1 MTSGGNGIDRSRR
14 GGRLLPVLALAAL
27 MAAAIAA
34 PAAAQMFSDR
44 PPPVPPASVPEPSG
58 PAMNLAPP
66 SGPAS
71 IPSLPAP
78 LTQPSV
84 AAVPPVVAPQGAT
97 VPGQAVLALTARYG
111 KDLPVISSG
120 LVWRVFSDRPDETG
134 TFKLIREDRGA
145 TPNIVLPPG
154 GYVIHVV
161 FGLVSAVRAV
171 TLKAETDR
179 ESFLLPGG
187 GLRIEGRVGTS
198 KIPQNQISFA
208 IYKGS
213 QFEVGERASLVP
225 SVAAGDVVLL
235 PEGTYY
241 IISNY
246 GDANSVVR
254 SDIRVQAGKL
264 TDVIIT
270 HRAAVITLKLV
281 SDKGGE
287 ALANTAWSVLTP
299 GGDVIKESIG
309 AFPRV
314 ILSEGEYRA
323 IAKNEG
329 KVYERPFN
337 VVNGVDGEVEVV
349 AH

>member
-1 MTSGGNGIDRSRR
+1 M
-14 GGRLLPVLALAAL
+14 
-27 MAAAIAA
+27 A
-34 PAAAQMFSDR
+34 PAFVLLLGFAVFAPVSAQMFSDR
-44 PPPVPPASVPEPSG
+44 PPPVPPAAVPEPPAG
-58 PAMNLAPP
+58 PAMNLAPS

-71 IPSLPAP
+71 VPNLPPSLTAPPA
-78 LTQPSV
+78 V
-84 AAVPPVVAPQGAT
+84 AAVPPVVQAPPPGAAT
-97 VPGQAVLALTARYG
+97 PTQAVLALTARFG
-111 KDLPVISSG
+111 KDLPAVTSG

-134 TFKLIREDRGA
+134 TMKLVREDRGA

-154 GYVIHVV
+154 NYVVHVAL
-161 FGLVSAVRAV
+161 GLVSAVRPV
-171 TLKAETDR
+171 TLKAETYR
-179 ESFLLPGG
+179 ESFILPAG
-187 GLRIEGRVGTS
+187 GLRIEGRVGAS
-198 KIPQNQISFA
+198 KIPQNQISFS

-213 QFEVGERASLVP
+213 QFEAGERASLVP
-225 SVAAGDVVLL
+225 NVAPGDVALL

-264 TDVIIT
+264 TDVIVT

-281 SDKGGE
+281 SDRGGE
-287 ALANTAWSVLTP
+287 ALANTAWSVITP

-309 AFPRV
+309 AFPKV

-349 AH
+349 AR